1 MKREQVLAYLESLSR
16 FSESPGI
23 QRERKLL
30 SYLGNPEKKYPVIH
44 ITGTNGK
51 GSVGAMLSEVF
62 SRAGLKV
69 GWFSSPHLEDYPER
83 VRICGKEISWEEFG
97 SVISTVIEAVEKW
110 QEEESGKPTEFDVIS
125 AAGFYYFAKE
135 QVDIAIIEVGIGG
148 MLDSTNVVE
157 PIFTII
163 TNVEKDHLDK
173 CGPTLEDVAIHKSG
187 IIKPS
192 VPMVS
197 AVKSGI
203 LREII
208 RNRAVE
214 LEAPSFFIEEDW
226 RFTGEANYENQK
238 EILHFLPED
247 TLTSVFQGRYEL
259 NLLGEHQRENAS
271 VALGTLSLLNERF
284 PISKEIVYS
293 ALKGVKWPGRFEV
306 FATSEKVLII
316 DGAHN
321 VAGARSLRQ
330 TLDKWLRGKSVC
342 FVAGFLDD
350 KDAGEFV
357 EALHRDGDCWIG
369 VKPDSPRG
377 MAKEQN
383 LAFLASY
390 GGIWGGALEEGLSK
404 AVEKIPLMP
413 VVVCG
418 SLYLVGSARRW
429 AQNKLR

>member
-1 MKREQVLAYLESLSR
+1 MEQGQVLAYLGALSR
-16 FSESPGI
+16 FSECPGV

-30 SYLGNPEKKYPVIH
+30 SYLGNPEKKYPIIH

-51 GSVGAMLSEVF
+51 GSVGAMLSEIF
-62 SRAGLKV
+62 SQAGLKV

-83 VRICGKEISWEEFG
+83 VRICGKEISWEEF
-97 SVISTVIEAVEKW
+97 SFAISTVIEAVGKW
-110 QEEESGKPTEFDVIS
+110 QEEEPGKPTEFDVLS
-125 AAGFYYFAKE
+125 AAGFYHFAKE

-187 IIKPS
+187 IIKPN
-192 VPMVS
+192 VPVIS
-197 AVKSGI
+197 AVKSGN

-208 RNRAVE
+208 RKRAAEVE
-214 LEAPSFFIEEDW
+214 SPAFFMGEDW
-226 RFTGEANYENQK
+226 EFTSETNYENQK
-238 EILHFLPED
+238 EILHFLPKGA
-247 TLTSVFQGRYEL
+247 LTSVFQDRYEL
-259 NLLGEHQRENAS
+259 NLLGEHQQENAS
-271 VALGTLSLLNERF
+271 VALGALSLLNERY
-284 PISKEIVYS
+284 PISKETVYS
-293 ALKGVKWPGRFEV
+293 ALREVKWPGRFEV

-330 TLDKWLRGKSVC
+330 VLDKWFRGKSVC
-342 FVAGFLDD
+342 FVVGFSDD
-350 KDAGEFV
+350 KEVGDFIEV
-357 EALHRDGDCWIG
+357 LHSDGDCWVG

-377 MAKEQN
+377 MVKEKA
-383 LAFLASY
+383 LAFLTPY
-390 GGIWGGALEEGLSK
+390 DGIWGGALEEGLS
-404 AVEKIPLMP
+404 VTMEKSPLMP

-429 AQNKLR
+429 AQNKLK